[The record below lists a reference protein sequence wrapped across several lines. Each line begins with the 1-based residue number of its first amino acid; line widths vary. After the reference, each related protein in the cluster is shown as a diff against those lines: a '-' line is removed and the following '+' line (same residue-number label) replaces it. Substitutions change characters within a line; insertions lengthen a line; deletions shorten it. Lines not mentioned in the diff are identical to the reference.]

1 MNMKTIIKTS
11 IALIVLAA
19 SLSACTDKTVER
31 VTYEANVPVYM
42 SFSEFRNSFSKGEAI
57 EITNPGKIYFK
68 DNYLFVNEVGKGI
81 HVIDNSD
88 PADPKKLCFYE
99 IMGNVDIAIKGNIL
113 FADSF
118 IDLVAID
125 ISDVNNPVEIN
136 RIENVFPE
144 IMPEGDKWYPYAM
157 VDKSEGV
164 IVDWKVET
172 VTEEREP
179 GTSWGG
185 WLFKNDMLSM
195 SASDSRAN
203 WSAGAGVAG
212 SMARFMLN
220 DKYLHV
226 IAHPWMLKTVDVEDA
241 EKMII
246 VDSLDVSR
254 NMETL
259 FMLGEKMFVGTTT
272 GMLIYDVANATKP
285 TLISHY
291 DHITACDPVVAD
303 GNYAY
308 VTLRTGNRCTSG
320 QNLLEVIDISSITT
334 PYLVKSYPMFNPHGL
349 GIDGNLLFIC
359 DGAAGLK
366 IFDRSD
372 PLDIINNKLAH
383 YPDFF
388 AFDVIPMDGVLMLVG
403 EDGIYQ
409 YDYSDPGNIVQI
421 SHIQIVD
428 DED

>member
-19 SLSACTDKTVER
+19 LLSACTDKTVER

-144 IMPEGDKWYPYAM
+144 VMPEGDKWYPYAM